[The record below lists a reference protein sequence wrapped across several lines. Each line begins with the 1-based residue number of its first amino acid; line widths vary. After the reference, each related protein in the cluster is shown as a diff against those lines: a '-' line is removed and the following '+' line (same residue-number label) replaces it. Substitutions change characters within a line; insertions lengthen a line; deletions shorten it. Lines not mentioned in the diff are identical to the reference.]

1 VRELIL
7 DDSLPRGLAAELAAR
22 GRPAR
27 TLGDLGLT
35 GATDREV
42 LAATA
47 EDVLVTTA
55 ELHGPGAVAVV
66 IGRTP
71 EARRDAVHRFAH
83 RMSVQRP
90 GSVVRYPR

>member
-7 DDSLPRGLAAELAAR
+7 DDALPRGLAGELSAR

-27 TLGDLGLT
+27 TLADLGLT
-35 GATDREV
+35 GAADDDV

-47 EDVLVTTA
+47 DAVLVTTE

-66 IGRTP
+66 SSRTP
-71 EARRDAVHRFAH
+71 EGRRDAVHRFAH
-83 RMSVQRP
+83 RMAGQRP
-90 GSVVRYPR
+90 GSVHRYPR